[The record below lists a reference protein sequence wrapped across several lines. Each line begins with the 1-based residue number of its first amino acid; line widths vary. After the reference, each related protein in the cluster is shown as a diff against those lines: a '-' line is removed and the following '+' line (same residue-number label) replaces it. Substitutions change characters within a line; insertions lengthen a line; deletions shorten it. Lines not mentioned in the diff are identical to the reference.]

1 MFIRAQKAE
10 FFGRT
15 AQFRDDV
22 ERFLLSYVALK
33 LDKSERFHSAATKTF
48 YLRNVQPRPRESRHR
63 QQ

>member
-15 AQFRDDV
+15 AQFRDYV
-22 ERFLLSYVALK
+22 ERFPLSYVALK

-48 YLRNVQPRPRESRHR
+48 YQIGRAHV
-63 QQ
+63 